1 MDNIN
6 IINTSSRLF
15 CEGLKIDF
23 YENCPDPDWDNFL
36 SHLPGAHIEQ
46 TSLWASF
53 RAHYGWRS
61 VRWVVRENEQIV
73 GGIQMLLCTFLRAWQ
88 IGYVV
93 RGPHVLGSHRP
104 VVDEVLV
111 DLVLKYARKNRPVYL
126 VFELPYGGEG
136 IANLLDQRGFI
147 LHPKG
152 IPPSGLMT
160 ATLVLDLRVG
170 VEDLMK
176 GMLPSVRRKVRIGI
190 KSGLEVTLGGREHL
204 DIFWNLMLAICA
216 RRGSSPTPP
225 SRIFLKGCG
234 MLWKIMDG

>member
-1 MDNIN
+1 MTIE
-6 IINTSSRLF
+6 F
-15 CEGLKIDF
+15 A
-23 YENCPDPDWDNFL
+23 ENRQDPAWDNFL
-36 SHLPGAHIEQ
+36 SRLPGAHIEQ
-46 TSLWASF
+46 TSLWASV

-111 DLVLKYARKNRPVYL
+111 DLVLKYARKNRLVYL

-152 IPPSGLMT
+152 IPPGGLMT
-160 ATLVLDLRVG
+160 ATLVLDLQ
-170 VEDLMK
+170 
-176 GMLPSVRRKVRIGI
+176 PSVQDLLKNMMESVRKNIRKGI
-190 KSGLEVTLGGREHL
+190 RAELEFVLGDERDLET
-204 DIFWNLMLAICA
+204 FRNLMRMTCA

-225 SRIFLKGCG
+225 SLRFFQNTLAGYG
-234 MLWKIMDG
+234 

>member
-1 MDNIN
+1 VESCRVKDPTRGFRDGM
-6 IINTSSRLF
+6 T
-15 CEGLKIDF
+15 IDF
-23 YENCPDPDWDNFL
+23 AENRQDPTWDTFL
-36 SHLPGAHIEQ
+36 SGVPGAHIEQ
-46 TSLWASF
+46 TSLWASV

-93 RGPHVLGSHRP
+93 RGPHILANHRP
-104 VVDEVLV
+104 VIDELLV
-111 DLVLKYARKNRPVYL
+111 DLVLKYARKNRLVYL
-126 VFELPYGGEG
+126 VFELPYDGEG

-160 ATLVLDLRVG
+160 VTLLLDLRVG

-176 GMLPSVRRKVRIGI
+176 GLLPSVRREVRIGI

-234 MLWKIMDG
+234 RLWVIPGG